1 MAALLVAVTGLMS
14 PGVTQ
19 TRECSLIY
27 IPKIKDD
34 TNDFWSSLISG
45 CKMAA
50 EEYGSKLEIMAPDKE
65 EILKN
70 RIVCLRQPLKR
81 NRMPSCSLLPV

>member
-1 MAALLVAVTGLMS
+1 MRKYRKVIIIIIILMAALLVAVTGLMS

-34 TNDFWSSLISG
+34 TNDFWSS
-45 CKMAA
+45 
-50 EEYGSKLEIMAPDKE
+50 
-65 EILKN
+65 
-70 RIVCLRQPLKR
+70 
-81 NRMPSCSLLPV
+81 